1 MSLSII
7 ESSTPDL
14 ANKQWIAETD
24 GKTKFAAV
32 TAFLLYVGVIVGAN
46 WMIAHVGKV
55 IPGAHVLP
63 VGFGLYAPSG
73 VYLAAFAFVARD
85 ILQRLTNIKVGLVAI
100 VIGAIVSAFVST
112 PSLAFASGVTFMI
125 SESLDFLIY
134 TPLQTRN
141 FPLAVVVSGLASDI
155 VDSVV
160 FLTLAHIPL
169 ALALKGQLVGKMWVI
184 LLGGVLAGLMRKLP
198 IFVSNSRHDSRGG

>member
-1 MSLSII
+1 MLGPS
-7 ESSTPDL
+7 
-14 ANKQWIAETD
+14 NKQWIAETD
-24 GKTKFAAV
+24 GKTKFAAAI
-32 TAFLLYVGVIVGAN
+32 AFLLYVGVIVGAN

-100 VIGAIVSAFVST
+100 LIGAFVSAFVST
-112 PSLAFASGVTFMI
+112 TALAFASGATFMI

-134 TPLQTRN
+134 TPLQTRS
-141 FPLAVVVSGLASDI
+141 FPLAVVIAGLVSDV

-184 LLGGVLAGLMRKLP
+184 LLGGVLAGLMRKLA
-198 IFVSNSRHDSRGG
+198 IFDGHSRRASNCP

>member
-1 MSLSII
+1 MIGPS
-7 ESSTPDL
+7 
-14 ANKQWIAETD
+14 NKQWTKETD
-24 GKTKFAAV
+24 TKTKSAAV
-32 TAFLLYVGVIVGAN
+32 VAFFLYVGVIVGAN
-46 WMIAHVGKV
+46 WMIARVGKV

-85 ILQRLTNIKVGLVAI
+85 ILQRLTNIKVGFGAI

-112 PSLAFASGVTFMI
+112 PTLAFASGATFMI

-141 FPLAVVVSGLASDI
+141 FPLAVVVSGLASDV
-155 VDSVV
+155 VDSIV

-184 LLGGVLAGLMRKLP
+184 LLGGLLAGLLRKLP
-198 IFVSNSRHDSRGG
+198 IFTGGKNNSAGV

>member
-1 MSLSII
+1 MKQQMLGPS
-7 ESSTPDL
+7 
-14 ANKQWIAETD
+14 NRQWIAETD

-32 TAFLLYVGVIVGAN
+32 IAFLLYVGVIVGAN

-112 PSLAFASGVTFMI
+112 PALAFASGATFMI

-141 FPLAVVVSGLASDI
+141 FPLAVIVSGLASDI

-184 LLGGVLAGLMRKLP
+184 LLGGMLTGLMRKLP
-198 IFVSNSRHDSRGG
+198 IFAGKQYSDAER

>member
-1 MSLSII
+1 MLGP
-7 ESSTPDL
+7 T
-14 ANKQWIAETD
+14 NRQWIAETD

-32 TAFLLYVGVIVGAN
+32 VAFLLYVGVIVGAN

>member
-1 MSLSII
+1 MKQQMIGPS
-7 ESSTPDL
+7 
-14 ANKQWIAETD
+14 NKQWIAETD

-184 LLGGVLAGLMRKLP
+184 LLGGVLAGLMRKLA
-198 IFVSNSRHDSRGG
+198 IFDGHSRRASNCP

>member
-1 MSLSII
+1 MKQQMIGPS
-7 ESSTPDL
+7 
-14 ANKQWIAETD
+14 NKQWIEETD
-24 GKTKFAAV
+24 AKTKLAAV
-32 TAFLLYVGVIVGAN
+32 VAFLLYVGVIVGAN

-85 ILQRLTNIKVGLVAI
+85 ILQRLTNIKVGLAAI
-100 VIGAIVSAFVST
+100 LIGAIVSAFVST

-134 TPLQTRN
+134 TPLQARN
-141 FPLAVVVSGLASDI
+141 FPLAVVVSGLASDV

-198 IFVSNSRHDSRGG
+198 IFAGDSKRNSATS

>member
-1 MSLSII
+1 MLGPS
-7 ESSTPDL
+7 
-14 ANKQWIAETD
+14 NKQWIAETD

-32 TAFLLYVGVIVGAN
+32 IAFLLYVGVIVGAN

-100 VIGAIVSAFVST
+100 LIGAFVSAFVST
-112 PSLAFASGVTFMI
+112 TALAFASGATFMI

-134 TPLQTRN
+134 TPLQTRS
-141 FPLAVVVSGLASDI
+141 FPLAVVIAGLVSDV

-184 LLGGVLAGLMRKLP
+184 LLGGVLAGLMRKLA
-198 IFVSNSRHDSRGG
+198 IFDGHSRRASNCP

>member
-1 MSLSII
+1 MLGPS
-7 ESSTPDL
+7 
-14 ANKQWIAETD
+14 NKQWIAETD
-24 GKTKFAAV
+24 GKTKFAAAI
-32 TAFLLYVGVIVGAN
+32 AFLLYVGVIVGAN

-100 VIGAIVSAFVST
+100 LIGAFVSAFVST
-112 PSLAFASGVTFMI
+112 TALAFASGATFMI

-134 TPLQTRN
+134 TPLQTRS
-141 FPLAVVVSGLASDI
+141 FPLAVVIAGLVSDV

-184 LLGGVLAGLMRKLP
+184 LLGGVLAGLGRKLA
-198 IFVSNSRHDSRGG
+198 IFDGHSRRASNCP

>member
-1 MSLSII
+1 MIGPS
-7 ESSTPDL
+7 
-14 ANKQWIAETD
+14 NKQWIAETD

>member
-1 MSLSII
+1 MIGPS
-7 ESSTPDL
+7 
-14 ANKQWIAETD
+14 NKQWIAETD
-24 GKTKFAAV
+24 GKTKFAAAI
-32 TAFLLYVGVIVGAN
+32 AFLLYVGVIVGAN

-100 VIGAIVSAFVST
+100 LIGAFVSAFVST
-112 PSLAFASGVTFMI
+112 TALAFASGATFMI

-134 TPLQTRN
+134 TPLQTRS
-141 FPLAVVVSGLASDI
+141 FPLAVVIAGLVSDV

-184 LLGGVLAGLMRKLP
+184 LLGGVLAGLGRKLA
-198 IFVSNSRHDSRGG
+198 IFDGHSRRASNCP

>member
-1 MSLSII
+1 MLGPS
-7 ESSTPDL
+7 
-14 ANKQWIAETD
+14 NKQWIAETD

-32 TAFLLYVGVIVGAN
+32 IAFLLYVGVIVGAN

-100 VIGAIVSAFVST
+100 LIGAFVSAFVST
-112 PSLAFASGVTFMI
+112 TALAFASGATFMI

-134 TPLQTRN
+134 TPLQTRS
-141 FPLAVVVSGLASDI
+141 FPLAVVIAGLVSDV

-184 LLGGVLAGLMRKLP
+184 LLGGVLAGLGRKLA
-198 IFVSNSRHDSRGG
+198 IFDGHSRRASNCP

>member
-1 MSLSII
+1 MKQQMIGPS
-7 ESSTPDL
+7 
-14 ANKQWIAETD
+14 NKQWIAETD
-24 GKTKFAAV
+24 GKTKFAAAI
-32 TAFLLYVGVIVGAN
+32 AFLLYVGVIVGAN

-100 VIGAIVSAFVST
+100 LIGAFVSAFVST
-112 PSLAFASGVTFMI
+112 TALAFASGATFMI

-134 TPLQTRN
+134 TPLQTRS
-141 FPLAVVVSGLASDI
+141 FPLAVVIAGLVSDV

-184 LLGGVLAGLMRKLP
+184 LLGGVLAGLMRKLA
-198 IFVSNSRHDSRGG
+198 IFDGHSRRASNCP

>member
-1 MSLSII
+1 MIGPS
-7 ESSTPDL
+7 
-14 ANKQWIAETD
+14 NKQWIAETD
-24 GKTKFAAV
+24 GKTKFAAAI
-32 TAFLLYVGVIVGAN
+32 AFLLYVGVIVGAN

>member
-1 MSLSII
+1 MKQQMLGPS
-7 ESSTPDL
+7 
-14 ANKQWIAETD
+14 NKQWIAETD

-32 TAFLLYVGVIVGAN
+32 IAFLLYVGVIVGAN

-100 VIGAIVSAFVST
+100 LIGAFVSAFVST
-112 PSLAFASGVTFMI
+112 TALAFASGATFMI

-134 TPLQTRN
+134 TPLQTRS
-141 FPLAVVVSGLASDI
+141 FPLAVVIAGLVSDV

-184 LLGGVLAGLMRKLP
+184 LLGGVLAGLMRKLA
-198 IFVSNSRHDSRGG
+198 IFDGHSRRASNCP

>member
-1 MSLSII
+1 MKQQMIGPS
-7 ESSTPDL
+7 
-14 ANKQWIAETD
+14 NKQWIAETD
-24 GKTKFAAV
+24 GKTKIAAV
-32 TAFLLYVGVIVGAN
+32 IAFLLYVGVIVGAN

>member
-1 MSLSII
+1 MKQQMIGPS
-7 ESSTPDL
+7 
-14 ANKQWIAETD
+14 NKQWIAETD
-24 GKTKFAAV
+24 GKTKIAAV
-32 TAFLLYVGVIVGAN
+32 IAFLLYVGVIVGAN

-85 ILQRLTNIKVGLVAI
+85 ILQRLTNIKVGLAAI
-100 VIGAIVSAFVST
+100 LIGAIVSAFVST

-141 FPLAVVVSGLASDI
+141 FPLAVIVSGLASDI

-184 LLGGVLAGLMRKLP
+184 LLGGMLTGLMRKLP
-198 IFVSNSRHDSRGG
+198 IFAGKQYSDAES

>member
-1 MSLSII
+1 MKQQMIGPS
-7 ESSTPDL
+7 
-14 ANKQWIAETD
+14 NKQWIAETD

-32 TAFLLYVGVIVGAN
+32 IAFLLYVGVIVGAN

-85 ILQRLTNIKVGLVAI
+85 ILQRLTNIKVGLAAI
-100 VIGAIVSAFVST
+100 LIGAIVSAFVST

-141 FPLAVVVSGLASDI
+141 FPLAVIVSGLASDI

>member
-1 MSLSII
+1 MIGPS
-7 ESSTPDL
+7 
-14 ANKQWIAETD
+14 NKQWIAETD
-24 GKTKFAAV
+24 GKTKFAAAI
-32 TAFLLYVGVIVGAN
+32 AFLLYVGVIVGAN

-100 VIGAIVSAFVST
+100 LIGAFVSAFVST
-112 PSLAFASGVTFMI
+112 TALAFASGATFMI

-134 TPLQTRN
+134 TPLQTRS
-141 FPLAVVVSGLASDI
+141 FPLAVVIAGLVSDV

-184 LLGGVLAGLMRKLP
+184 LLGGVLAGLMRKLA
-198 IFVSNSRHDSRGG
+198 IFDGHSRRASNCP

>member
-1 MSLSII
+1 MKQQMIGPS
-7 ESSTPDL
+7 
-14 ANKQWIAETD
+14 NKQWIAETD
-24 GKTKFAAV
+24 GKTKFAAAI
-32 TAFLLYVGVIVGAN
+32 AFLLYVGVIVGAN

-100 VIGAIVSAFVST
+100 LIGAFVSAFVST
-112 PSLAFASGVTFMI
+112 TALAFASGATFMI

-134 TPLQTRN
+134 TPLQTRS
-141 FPLAVVVSGLASDI
+141 FPLAVVIAGLVSDV

-184 LLGGVLAGLMRKLP
+184 LLGGVLAGLGRKLA
-198 IFVSNSRHDSRGG
+198 IFDGHSRRASNCP